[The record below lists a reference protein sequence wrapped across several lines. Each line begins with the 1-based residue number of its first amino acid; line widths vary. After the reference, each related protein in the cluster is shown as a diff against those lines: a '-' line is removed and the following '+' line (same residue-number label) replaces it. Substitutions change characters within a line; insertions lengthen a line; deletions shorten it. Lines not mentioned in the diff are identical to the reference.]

1 MRTTRRTTTRAF
13 SPDNTLN
20 TSPAIDEQIT
30 RSEENLTDETTV
42 EEIYTPGSLSKD
54 GKTKERIKKKNRNA
68 EEEVDTNGIPSNLFI
83 RPPLYPTSTVG
94 HAEAVLLFLH
104 LMV

>member
-20 TSPAIDEQIT
+20 NSPVIDEQIA

-42 EEIYTPGSLSKD
+42 EEIYTPGALSNDEKS
-54 GKTKERIKKKNRNA
+54 KEEQARKK
-68 EEEVDTNGIPSNLFI
+68 P
-83 RPPLYPTSTVG
+83 
-94 HAEAVLLFLH
+94 VLNKR
-104 LMV
+104 VE

>member
-20 TSPAIDEQIT
+20 NSPVIDEQIA

-54 GKTKERIKKKNRNA
+54 GKSKEEQSRKK
-68 EEEVDTNGIPSNLFI
+68 P
-83 RPPLYPTSTVG
+83 
-94 HAEAVLLFLH
+94 VLNKR
-104 LMV
+104 VE

>member
-20 TSPAIDEQIT
+20 NSPVIDEQIA

-54 GKTKERIKKKNRNA
+54 KDQSKDQTHKK
-68 EEEVDTNGIPSNLFI
+68 P
-83 RPPLYPTSTVG
+83 
-94 HAEAVLLFLH
+94 VLNKR
-104 LMV
+104 VE

>member
-20 TSPAIDEQIT
+20 NSPVIEEQIA

-42 EEIYTPGSLSKD
+42 EEIYTPGALSNDEKS
-54 GKTKERIKKKNRNA
+54 KEEQARKK
-68 EEEVDTNGIPSNLFI
+68 P
-83 RPPLYPTSTVG
+83 
-94 HAEAVLLFLH
+94 VLNKR
-104 LMV
+104 VE

>member
-1 MRTTRRTTTRAF
+1 MRTTRRTTTRAI

-20 TSPAIDEQIT
+20 NSPVIDEQIA

-54 GKTKERIKKKNRNA
+54 EKSK
-68 EEEVDTNGIPSNLFI
+68 EEESNKK
-83 RPPLYPTSTVG
+83 P
-94 HAEAVLLFLH
+94 VLNKR
-104 LMV
+104 VE

>member
-20 TSPAIDEQIT
+20 NSPVIDEQIA

-54 GKTKERIKKKNRNA
+54 NDQSKDQTHKK
-68 EEEVDTNGIPSNLFI
+68 P
-83 RPPLYPTSTVG
+83 
-94 HAEAVLLFLH
+94 VLNKR
-104 LMV
+104 VE

>member
-20 TSPAIDEQIT
+20 SSPVIDEQKA

-54 GKTKERIKKKNRNA
+54 GKSTEEQSRKK
-68 EEEVDTNGIPSNLFI
+68 P
-83 RPPLYPTSTVG
+83 
-94 HAEAVLLFLH
+94 VLNKR
-104 LMV
+104 VE

>member
-20 TSPAIDEQIT
+20 NSPVIDEQIA

-42 EEIYTPGSLSKD
+42 EEIYTPGTLSNDEKS
-54 GKTKERIKKKNRNA
+54 KEEQARKK
-68 EEEVDTNGIPSNLFI
+68 P
-83 RPPLYPTSTVG
+83 
-94 HAEAVLLFLH
+94 VLNKR
-104 LMV
+104 VE

>member
-20 TSPAIDEQIT
+20 NSPVIDQHIA
-30 RSEENLTDETTV
+30 RSEENLTDETPV

-54 GKTKERIKKKNRNA
+54 EKSDDNSKEEQPRKK
-68 EEEVDTNGIPSNLFI
+68 P
-83 RPPLYPTSTVG
+83 
-94 HAEAVLLFLH
+94 VLNKR
-104 LMV
+104 VE

>member
-20 TSPAIDEQIT
+20 TSPVIDEQIA

-54 GKTKERIKKKNRNA
+54 KEQAKEKQTRK
-68 EEEVDTNGIPSNLFI
+68 P
-83 RPPLYPTSTVG
+83 
-94 HAEAVLLFLH
+94 VLNKR
-104 LMV
+104 VE

>member
-20 TSPAIDEQIT
+20 NSPVIDEQIA

-42 EEIYTPGSLSKD
+42 EEIYTPGSLSKEEQLKKD
-54 GKTKERIKKKNRNA
+54 KTQNKPILNKRVE
-68 EEEVDTNGIPSNLFI
+68 
-83 RPPLYPTSTVG
+83 
-94 HAEAVLLFLH
+94 
-104 LMV
+104 

>member
-20 TSPAIDEQIT
+20 TSPVIDQQVA

-42 EEIYTPGSLSKD
+42 EEIYTPGSLSKEEQLKKD
-54 GKTKERIKKKNRNA
+54 KT
-68 EEEVDTNGIPSNLFI
+68 EEKPILNKRVE
-83 RPPLYPTSTVG
+83 
-94 HAEAVLLFLH
+94 
-104 LMV
+104 

>member
-20 TSPAIDEQIT
+20 TSPVIDEQIT

-54 GKTKERIKKKNRNA
+54 GKSKEEQSHQK
-68 EEEVDTNGIPSNLFI
+68 P
-83 RPPLYPTSTVG
+83 
-94 HAEAVLLFLH
+94 VLNKR
-104 LMV
+104 VE

>member
-20 TSPAIDEQIT
+20 TSPVIDEQIA

-54 GKTKERIKKKNRNA
+54 KKSKEEQSRKK
-68 EEEVDTNGIPSNLFI
+68 P
-83 RPPLYPTSTVG
+83 
-94 HAEAVLLFLH
+94 VLNKR
-104 LMV
+104 VE